1 MSKEGLR
8 PLGLLPDGHVLE
20 QLCKKRTG
28 PQGRQTENRSSGG
41 SWQQSYQEAKREVS
55 ERDLILV
62 PRFPRILLM
71 RLTELISFHVCGLS
85 QESRGDGPEKGKASS
100 PADLS

>member
-1 MSKEGLR
+1 MLVNDLKKGLR
-8 PLGLLPDGHVLE
+8 QLGLATEGHMLE
-20 QLCKKRTG
+20 WLCRKRTG
-28 PQGRQTENRSSGG
+28 PQGRHGRGG
-41 SWQQSYQEAKREVS
+41 SWHTSCHEKSREVS

-71 RLTELISFHVCGLS
+71 RLTELMSFQVCGLS

>member
-1 MSKEGLR
+1 MSKKGLR
-8 PLGLLPDGHVLE
+8 PLGLLPDGHVSKH
-20 QLCKKRTG
+20 LCRKRMG
-28 PQGRQTENRSSGG
+28 PQGRHTKSLSLGG
-41 SWQQSYQEAKREVS
+41 TWQQSYQEVKREVS

-62 PRFPRILLM
+62 PRFPRILLI

-85 QESRGDGPEKGKASS
+85 QEPRGDGPEKGKASS